1 MELTPL
7 KAGDHA
13 EGFGSVVRLVDG
25 FGLRY
30 EDPHPGG
37 PPPRELYIAGGSV
50 TRLHLVDGDALLG
63 RHCTV
68 SGRWT
73 GTALEVDAVGRMPH
87 RVRHAA
93 TWVEPR
99 ADRPPLPSISA
110 ADAKVI
116 ARAWAR
122 LRETGV
128 VLSRAVDAY
137 GYAHV
142 VTHDL
147 ERAGA
152 ALRPLYGDSLLLT
165 ASPWPPEVFDR
176 IAELID
182 VGDDQ
187 GVGYMTGGGFG
198 FDGEYDRYFG
208 VTYVTDELVTIAR
221 DIPDGAL
228 RIEALIRPTPS
239 TSTSPEEEYSQ

>member
-1 MELTPL
+1 MRLTPL
-7 KAGDHA
+7 KAGDRA
-13 EGFGSVVRLVDG
+13 EGFGSIVRLVDG
-25 FGLRY
+25 FGLKY

-37 PPPRELYIAGGSV
+37 PPPREFYIADGGV
-50 TRLHLVDGDALLG
+50 ARLHLVDGDALLG

-73 GTALEVDAVGRMPH
+73 GSALEVSAIGPMPL

-99 ADRPPLPSISA
+99 SDRLPRPSISTV
-110 ADAKVI
+110 DALAI

-122 LRETGV
+122 LRETGIL
-128 VLSRAVDAY
+128 LSRAVDAY

-147 ERAGA
+147 DRAEA
-152 ALRPLYGDSLLLT
+152 ALGPVYGDSLLLT
-165 ASPWPPEVFDR
+165 ASPWPPEVFDQ
-176 IAELID
+176 ITKLVD

-187 GVGYMTGGGFG
+187 GVGFMTGGGFG
-198 FDGEYDRYFG
+198 FDGEYDRYFV
-208 VTYVTDELVTIAR
+208 VTYVTDELAALAR
-221 DIPDGAL
+221 DIPDAAL
-228 RIEALIRPTPS
+228 RVETLLQPIR
-239 TSTSPEEEYSQ
+239 